1 MSADA
6 LPTPAIPPLL
16 NTANPKLGTRRFSSA
31 MRKINQALRCCPFCE
46 DGNISV
52 ELSGE
57 VIGGDSIRYHAW
69 VECPECETA
78 GPDICLED
86 AYLAAVEAADQWNGY
101 DKARGVAA
109 PVEARMLTEAEAD
122 HITGM
127 HNTGRAQGDSECAE
141 AIQRKFC
148 EVNGIRLAGGNKGDV

>member
-1 MSADA
+1 MKDLT
-6 LPTPAIPPLL
+6 LPTPALPPLL

-109 PVEARMLTEAEAD
+109 PVEARMLTRAEWHEAAFK
-122 HITGM
+122 TW
-127 HNTGRAQGDSECAE
+127 TQRAE

-148 EVNGIRLAGGNKGDV
+148 EVNGISLAISSGDGGRNG